1 MRLSMLLKASLLA
14 AALGLPAA
22 AQEGSLLI
30 DHPYVA
36 ATLPGVTS
44 AAGYFSVKNTSGEDD
59 SLLAVRAG
67 FAEASVHASV
77 TNDAGVTSMAPVAR
91 LPIPAHETVTLE
103 PRGLHVMFVGIKT
116 PLAAGETLP
125 VTLVFEKAG
134 DVAVT
139 FDVEARGAG
148 AAGMGAHDMGAQDM
162 GGQGMEGMP
171 MDHKAMGH

>member
-1 MRLSMLLKASLLA
+1 
-14 AALGLPAA
+14 
-22 AQEGSLLI
+22 
-30 DHPYVA
+30 
-36 ATLPGVTS
+36 
-44 AAGYFSVKNTSGEDD
+44 
-59 SLLAVRAG
+59 
-67 FAEASVHASV
+67 
-77 TNDAGVTSMAPVAR
+77 
-91 LPIPAHETVTLE
+91 
-103 PRGLHVMFVGIKT
+103 MFVGIKT